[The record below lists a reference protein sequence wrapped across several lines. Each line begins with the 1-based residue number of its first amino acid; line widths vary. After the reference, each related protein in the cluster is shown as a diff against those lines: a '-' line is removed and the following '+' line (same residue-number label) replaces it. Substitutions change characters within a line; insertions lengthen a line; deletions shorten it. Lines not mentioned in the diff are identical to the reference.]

1 MEAVAPG
8 GGRRG
13 SWWQAVC
20 RGPQAATNYV
30 TGPKLLSRGG
40 TLVTTSAKTGTRGV
54 WTSLQN
60 WWGIE
65 ESPLGEHSPL
75 ESGPWQVVAS
85 ALVSWTLQVLDA
97 QRHAKPEFFG
107 MKRVNSFIGGHMGK
121 YSVRMYKSG

>member
-1 MEAVAPG
+1 M
-8 GGRRG
+8 
-13 SWWQAVC
+13 
-20 RGPQAATNYV
+20 
-30 TGPKLLSRGG
+30 
-40 TLVTTSAKTGTRGV
+40 

-75 ESGPWQVVAS
+75 ESGPWQVVDS

-97 QRHAKPEFFG
+97 QRHAKPEIFG
-107 MKRVNSFIGGHMGK
+107 MKRVNRFIRGHMGK